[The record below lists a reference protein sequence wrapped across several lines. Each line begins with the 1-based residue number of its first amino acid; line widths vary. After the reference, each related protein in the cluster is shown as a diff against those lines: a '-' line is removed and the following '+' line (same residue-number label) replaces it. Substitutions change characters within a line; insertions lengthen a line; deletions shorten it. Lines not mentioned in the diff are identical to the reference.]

1 MDWEALAALETMFI
15 PWVPWDGI
23 SSPELLRTLLPNRSP
38 HPTNSESPARVLC
51 ALFDQRAVQHHF
63 ADFVEHGKDAYVRS
77 HFGEMGRQLLGGEEF
92 VVIVGQ
98 RMLRRIGL
106 AGNMR
111 AFVLR
116 LRQSGLEH
124 LVNKFMVRSDE

>member
-1 MDWEALAALETMFI
+1 M
-15 PWVPWDGI
+15 
-23 SSPELLRTLLPNRSP
+23 LPHRSP

-77 HFGEMGRQLLGGEEF
+77 HFGEMGLQLLGGEEF

-98 RMLRRIGL
+98 RMLRRIGV

-116 LRQSGLEH
+116 LRQSGLDH
-124 LVNKFMVRSDE
+124 LVDKFVVRSDE